1 MVSVRT
7 EPMVEK
13 NSSESIS
20 NHSFVGS
27 TSMFLVE
34 RTKAIRNSTEATETF
49 ILPNS
54 TLSIHQPILLSTT
67 HDGPSKHENISST
80 DVPVQKIT
88 ATGIITLLTH
98 RRGNMFF

>member
-1 MVSVRT
+1 MVSVKMG
-7 EPMVEK
+7 PMVEK
-13 NSSESIS
+13 NSSGSIP

-34 RTKAIRNSTEATETF
+34 KTNATGNSTEATETL

-54 TLSIHQPILLSTT
+54 TLSIHQPIILRTT